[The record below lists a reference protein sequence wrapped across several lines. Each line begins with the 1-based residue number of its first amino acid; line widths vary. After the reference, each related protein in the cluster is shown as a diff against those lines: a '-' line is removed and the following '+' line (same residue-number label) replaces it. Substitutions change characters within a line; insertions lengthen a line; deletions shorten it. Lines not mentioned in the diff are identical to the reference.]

1 MIIERT
7 VRSEREKL
15 RMIWVMVA
23 PIIKV
28 GNIGEI
34 YFARM
39 FTSLVLVIFTLRC
52 LWDIQMEMANDQ
64 LNFEVSLGM
73 CTWNYKNGG
82 GNYQYGRRHD
92 FPGRLGTVKR
102 ETSQGWNLDKHQ
114 QLEHSLAFK
123 PILSSG
129 NSYANKICRRKIN
142 L

>member
-73 CTWNYKNGG
+73 CTWNYKNR
-82 GNYQYGRRHD
+82 GR
-92 FPGRLGTVKR
+92 
-102 ETSQGWNLDKHQ
+102 
-114 QLEHSLAFK
+114 
-123 PILSSG
+123 
-129 NSYANKICRRKIN
+129 
-142 L
+142 